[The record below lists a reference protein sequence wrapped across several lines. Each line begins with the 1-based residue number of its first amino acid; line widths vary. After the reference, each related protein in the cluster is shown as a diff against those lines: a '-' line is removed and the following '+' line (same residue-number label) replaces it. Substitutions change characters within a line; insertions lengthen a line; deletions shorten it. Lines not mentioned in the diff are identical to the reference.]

1 MPHAERIAAMP
12 DLTELRE
19 RPHWS
24 FSALNGFINVCA
36 LQWAFRYIYR
46 IEPESTSVAL
56 VFGSAFHAAADW
68 LARQRMK
75 GLSPKPGA
83 VADCF
88 AEAFGQ
94 EIRLADNPVPEGDDD
109 TDTLHAK
116 GRKMAETLCTAW
128 PEDERV
134 LSAGEAFCVDLV
146 DEDGCPVSHK
156 PLIGEY
162 DCIVKNPDGAETIL
176 DWKTSARKWSAGK
189 AERDLQPTAY
199 LYARQQQTGHGIDR
213 IGFRFDVVTK
223 AATPVYSTHPTA
235 RDQGD
240 VNRMLA
246 LVATVQRAIDAE
258 VFLPNEQGYFCGGC
272 SFAGTCKEW
281 HRRQARSLFL
291 AA

>member
-1 MPHAERIAAMP
+1 M

-24 FSALNGFINVCA
+24 FSSLNAFINICA
-36 LQWAFRYIYR
+36 LQWALRYVYK
-46 IEPESTSVAL
+46 IEPESTSTAL
-56 VFGSAFHAAADW
+56 VFGSAFHSAADW

-88 AEAFGQ
+88 AEALSQ
-94 EIRLADNPVPEGDDD
+94 EIRLSDNLTFDDD
-109 TDTLHAK
+109 EDADTLCAR
-116 GRKMAETLCTAW
+116 GRGMAACLCSSW
-128 PEDERV
+128 PEDEQV
-134 LSAGEAFCVDLV
+134 LEVGEAFAVDLV
-146 DEDGCPVSHK
+146 DEDGQSVSDK

-162 DCIVKNPDGAETIL
+162 DCIVQGPQGSEVIV
-176 DWKTSARKWSAGK
+176 DWKTAARKWSAGK

-199 LYARQQQTGHGIDR
+199 LYARRQQTGHGIDR

-223 AATPVYSTHPTA
+223 TATAVRYAIPTS

-258 VFLPNEQGYFCGGC
+258 VFLPNEQGFFCGGC
-272 SFAGTCKEW
+272 GHAATCKEW
-281 HRRQARSLFL
+281 NRRQARSLFL